1 MKKYFKLLIIA
12 VAMLF
17 VVVALCACK
26 SKKSEASNP
35 MVETDYKGMV
45 EATGIDLPAP
55 DGAKDAEYRYYKTDP
70 KMAEVEFELG
80 DVEYTLRAQPTSLTS
95 VAIAEE
101 DIAKI
106 DADLLRSKYGDISG
120 IYCEWKSFA
129 TVLVS
134 EREGYY
140 AAGGEYSIVNWL
152 DAVTGTMY
160 SLSTDEKDVTQQTIM
175 DVATK
180 SFKPMQGEV

>member
-1 MKKYFKLLIIA
+1 MKKYFKMIIVAAIMLL
-12 VAMLF
+12 

-26 SKKSEASNP
+26 SKKSDASNP

-55 DGAKDAEYRYYKTDP
+55 DGAKDVEYRYYKNDP

-80 DVEYTLRAQPTSLTS
+80 DVEYTLRAQTTSLTS
-95 VAIAEE
+95 AAIAEE

-120 IYCEWKSFA
+120 IYCEWKLFA
-129 TVLVS
+129 TVQIS
-134 EREGYY
+134 NCDGYY

-152 DAVTGTMY
+152 DAAPGIMY
-160 SLSTDEKDVTQQTIM
+160 SLSTDDDDVSQQTIM

-180 SFKPMQGEV
+180 SFKPVQGEV